1 MPLRLDFTEP
11 INNDSLQLGDGLY
24 YVNTRVGVC
33 DINNDTNNTQA
44 LCVADGTCSINPNVN
59 NTEALCLTASGT
71 WTPGV
76 WTPITGSVHS
86 TDTPSFGGY
95 LTQISNNRRWVVID
109 DSDTQASSEIAEDT
123 FIMFAKDSSVN
134 LSGLTGYY
142 AEVEIRNNSKVN
154 AEMFSIGSEITISS
168 K

>member
-1 MPLRLDFTEP
+1 MPLRIDFTEP
-11 INNDSLQLGDGLY
+11 INNDSLQLGDRLY
-24 YVNTRVGVC
+24 YVNTRTGVC

-44 LCVADGTCSINPNVN
+44 LCEADSVN
-59 NTEALCLTASGT
+59 GVF
-71 WTPGV
+71 GV

-86 TDTPSFGGY
+86 TDTPSFGGI
-95 LTQISNNRRWVVID
+95 LTQISDNRRWVIID
-109 DSDTQASSEIAEDT
+109 DIGTQASSEIIADT

-142 AEVEIRNNSKVN
+142 AEVEIRNNSKTN
-154 AEMFSIGSEITISS
+154 AEMFSIGSEITVSS

>member
-1 MPLRLDFTEP
+1 MPLRIDFIEP

-24 YVNTRVGVC
+24 YVNTRTGVC
-33 DINNDTNNTQA
+33 DINNDVNNTQA
-44 LCVADGTCSINPNVN
+44 LCEADSLP
-59 NTEALCLTASGT
+59 A
-71 WTPGV
+71 TPTVFGV

-109 DSDTQASSEIAEDT
+109 DSGSQASSEITEDT